1 MKIQNKKQIGKILV
15 DKGRITPE
23 QLQEALLQ
31 QQGTDTKIGQI
42 LLKKNAISE
51 TDLLDALAIQ
61 YGIEYKSHLE
71 FTDTND
77 IFKKIPAAFLRNNS
91 LVPFKIVKNRISI
104 ATSDILRIQPI
115 DDLKQ
120 MFAGYTTEVVLSGE
134 NEISRII
141 TSHFDGASAATTS
154 ELIEDLE
161 EADFEILSRTS
172 TETSEILD
180 TANDAPI
187 IRLVNTI
194 IRQAVTDKA
203 SDIHFE
209 IYEKELVVRFRIDGI
224 LYKMFTPPKKFQD
237 SIISRIKI
245 MANLNIAEN
254 RLPQDGRIQVKVSGK
269 EIDIRVSVFPTQFG
283 ERIVLRLLNK
293 SDMSFD
299 LNSIGFSDEALK
311 KFNSLIDITHGIILV
326 TGPTGSG
333 KSTTLYGVLSRLNTD
348 DVNILTVEDPI
359 EYQIQGIGQMQ
370 IKPKIGLTFSTGLRS
385 ILRQDPDIVMIG
397 EIRDTETAD
406 IAVQAALTGH
416 RVFSTLHTND
426 AASGVTRLVD
436 MGVEPYL
443 ISSSVNAFLAQ
454 RLVRKICPH
463 CITSYKPTQQELS
476 RGGLTKSKLKKE
488 SLYKG
493 KGCEK
498 CLNTGYS
505 GRLGIFELMPVSDGI
520 RKLIMSGTDA
530 ATIKELAVKEGMKT
544 LLQDGIEK
552 VVKGLTTLEEVLRV
566 S

>member
-1 MKIQNKKQIGKILV
+1 MSSTRKKQIGKLLV
-15 DKGRITPE
+15 DKGKITQE

-31 QQGTDTKIGQI
+31 QQGTDVRIGQ
-42 LLKKNAISE
+42 LLIKKGIVSE
-51 TDLLDALAIQ
+51 TDVLECLALQ
-61 YGIEYKSHLE
+61 YGIEFKSHLKFSDE
-71 FTDTND
+71 LGVLGNV
-77 IFKKIPAAFLRNNS
+77 PVAFLKRNI
-91 LVPFKIVKNRISI
+91 LVPYKTVKGKVFI
-104 ATSDILRIQPI
+104 AVSDVLQLQPI
-115 DDLKQ
+115 DDLK
-120 MFAGYTTEVVLSGE
+120 MLFPGLSAVLNLSSE
-134 NEISRII
+134 NEIFRII
-141 TSHFDGASAATTS
+141 AAHFEGISAATTN
-154 ELIEDLE
+154 EIIENLE
-161 EADFEILSRTS
+161 EADFEILSKTS
-172 TETSEILD
+172 TETAEILD
-180 TANDAPI
+180 TINDAPI

-209 IYEKELVVRFRIDGI
+209 VYEKEIVVRFRIDGI
-224 LYKMFTPPKKFQD
+224 LYRMFTPPKKYQD
-237 SIISRIKI
+237 SIISRVKI

-269 EIDIRVSVFPTQFG
+269 EIDIRVSVFPTQYG

-299 LNSIGFSDEALK
+299 LSSIGFSDDALK
-311 KFNSLIDITHGIILV
+311 KFYSLIDITHGIILV

-359 EYQIQGIGQMQ
+359 EYQISGIGQMQ
-370 IKPKIGLTFSTGLRS
+370 IKPKIGLSFSTGLRS

-397 EIRDTETAD
+397 EIRDLETAV

-426 AASGVTRLVD
+426 AASGVTRLID
-436 MGVEPYL
+436 MGIEPYL

-463 CITSYKPTQQELS
+463 CITPYKPTAEELS
-476 RGGLTKSKLKKE
+476 RAGITKAGLIKGN
-488 SLYKG
+488 LYKG
-493 KGCEK
+493 RGCDK

-505 GRLGIFELMPVSDGI
+505 GRIGIFELMPLTDKL
-520 RKLIMSGTDA
+520 RKLIMTGSDA
-530 ATIKELAVKEGMKT
+530 ATLKQQAIAEGMKT
-544 LLQDGIEK
+544 LLQDGIDK
-552 VVKGLTTLEEVLRV
+552 AVKGLTTLEEILRV